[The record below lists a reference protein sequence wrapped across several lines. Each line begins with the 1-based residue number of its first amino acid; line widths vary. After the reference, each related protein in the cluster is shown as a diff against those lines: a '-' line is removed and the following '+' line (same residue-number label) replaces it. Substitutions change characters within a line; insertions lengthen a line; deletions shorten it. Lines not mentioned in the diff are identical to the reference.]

1 MLNFKTIETLKP
13 NSAIIDIIKCYDYK
27 TKNGKVKILE
37 NTNLKFIEPTEY
49 LILSPIKITIY
60 EYKINEISN
69 KEFKRRY
76 NNKAFSWRGRKL
88 IKRNLDI
95 IYEEN
100 KINF

>member
-49 LILSPIKITIY
+49 LITYPTTITIL
-60 EYKINEISN
+60 EYKVNEISN
-69 KEFKRRY
+69 KPFYIKERKEKY
-76 NNKAFSWRGRKL
+76 NLKEIETFL
-88 IKRNLDI
+88 RN
-95 IYEEN
+95 
-100 KINF
+100 F